1 MVIRALLL
9 LLLAALPV
17 RADSL
22 RLVVPDMRPVV
33 GEMIPVTIRG
43 EYTGPITLE
52 KMTFPDSPAYD
63 WMQTARDRWAD
74 ERVDGKLYRVF
85 ERRIAVFPRQPG
97 TLTIGPVTHR
107 LTKAEGPARPVVEVV
122 AQPVTRAVTA
132 YPGSGR
138 SLASGRVTV
147 RDEFSTD
154 PSRLGPSESFTRRIT
169 LTAEGS
175 MAHFLPPRPLI
186 REPWLISFAAPE
198 IRETRL
204 TPQGPVAVAV
214 WEWSLR
220 PHTGEV
226 GSLTPIQFPWF
237 NTQVREMRGAVTLPV
252 EIGIAGFGNNIG
264 GTANSLRR
272 MVLQAAACAL
282 AGLVLGLGAAL
293 AGRTPAPRHL
303 IGRLRRLLPNPKAR
317 ALRDA
322 AKAGD
327 LMALRAAAEAFVMAE
342 ARLGRRTDPAPLRA
356 LDEALFRAG
365 PAGEFDRRDFLRRMM
380 RRQRGTTDPDRALA
394 DHRGW

>member
-1 MVIRALLL
+1 MNATGTKDKGHGPAQKVKSAVGRQAVGLGAAQIDGQHHLHRAVGRGMQDADAARLDPAPDRIGRVRDDARAL
-9 LLLAALPV
+9 AAQDGAV
-17 RADSL
+17 IGHQRRAESHHFK
-22 RLVVPDMRPVV
+22 
-33 GEMIPVTIRG
+33 GQRG
-43 EYTGPITLE
+43 L
-52 KMTFPDSPAYD
+52 
-63 WMQTARDRWAD
+63 
-74 ERVDGKLYRVF
+74 
-85 ERRIAVFPRQPG
+85 
-97 TLTIGPVTHR
+97 
-107 LTKAEGPARPVVEVV
+107 
-122 AQPVTRAVTA
+122 
-132 YPGSGR
+132 
-138 SLASGRVTV
+138 
-147 RDEFSTD
+147 
-154 PSRLGPSESFTRRIT
+154 SRTRRT
-169 LTAEGS
+169 QDQQ
-175 MAHFLPPRPLI
+175 PLVPI
-186 REPWLISFAAPE
+186 RDAACM
-198 IRETRL
+198 
-204 TPQGPVAVAV
+204 QDHGAVAVVV

-252 EIGIAGFGNNIG
+252 EIGIAGFGDNIG

-293 AGRTPAPRHL
+293 AGRTPAPRRL
-303 IGRLRRLLPNPKAR
+303 IRRLRRLLPNTKAR